1 MATNNELTGTSILD
15 EGIDAGPIKKPYV
28 TSDGVDTAKLLNK
41 EIYAGIQGKPDDQKA
56 DAMTN
61 PDNYVTTLTFP
72 LPSVD
77 KKGDVVTSYPE
88 NKNDKNSK
96 TLEGHNNIKV
106 GIKLNIATY
115 TNLDKNFKDVRK
127 ENVGMFST
135 PARVHVPE
143 GETKGR
149 VALGGKTQFD
159 LDLATIAK
167 ESNEDRL
174 KALKSKGITPS
185 ARLTAKDAD
194 KRIDITTKE
203 AVIAKDG
210 VGAVSAETLTTTLT
224 QVAATSY
231 FLQNSKDCKDK
242 NGEKKAER
250 GAFDKGE
257 VAAAGKIIAGSYAKA
272 MAEVA
277 DAVNNNKPLADLAA
291 KDKKTGK
298 PTKDGIA
305 GTGFEPNN
313 GSYGFELKPVSLGG
327 SQAYAIKF
335 TGDPADAKK
344 SLNEVMKAAGNR
356 INKTLTQDV
365 NALAAGAKGLDK
377 DGATYQ
383 LASASKFSLAPVNV
397 KTSDGK
403 QSGVTVVSP
412 RMSAQFSPYADKVT
426 TLNQSMKD
434 PTPGAAAKILG
445 EESINRVA
453 GMAKAALKDVP
464 QRDTKAYEAA
474 HDQAIKD
481 VQDALSD
488 KGGKAKGKG
497 VSK

>member
-15 EGIDAGPIKKPYV
+15 PELINPGPVKRNYV
-28 TSDGVDTAKLLNK
+28 TSDGVDTAQLLNK
-41 EIYAGIQGKPDDQKA
+41 EIYAGIQGKPDDEKA
-56 DAMTN
+56 AAMTN

-77 KKGDVVTSYPE
+77 KKGEVVTSYPE
-88 NKNDKNSK
+88 DKNNKNSK

-115 TNLDKNFKDVRK
+115 TNLDKNFKEVRK

-167 ESNEDRL
+167 ESNADRL
-174 KALKSKGITPS
+174 AALKGKGITPS

-257 VAAAGKIIAGSYAKA
+257 VAAAGKIISESYAKA

-291 KDKKTGK
+291 KDKSGK
-298 PTKDGIA
+298 ATKDSIA
-305 GTGFEPNN
+305 GTGFQPNN

-365 NALAAGAKGLDK
+365 NGLAAGAKGLDK
-377 DGATYQ
+377 NGATYQ

-445 EESINRVA
+445 EESIKRVA
-453 GMAKAALKDVP
+453 VMAKAALKDVP

-481 VQDALSD
+481 VQTALSD
-488 KGGKAKGKG
+488 KGGKGKGKS

>member
-15 EGIDAGPIKKPYV
+15 DGVDTKPIKKAYV
-28 TSDGVDTAKLLNK
+28 TSDGVDTAQLLNK
-41 EIYAGIQGKPDDQKA
+41 EIYAGIQGKPDDEKA
-56 DAMTN
+56 DAMTK
-61 PDNYVTTLTFP
+61 PENYVTTLTFP

-167 ESNEDRL
+167 ESNADRL
-174 KALKSKGITPS
+174 AALKEKNITPS

-210 VGAVSAETLTTTLT
+210 VGAVSADTLTTTLT

-257 VAAAGKIIAGSYAKA
+257 VAAAGKIISESYAKA

-298 PTKDGIA
+298 ATKDGIA
-305 GTGFEPNN
+305 GTGFQPNN

-377 DGATYQ
+377 NGATYQ

-397 KTSDGK
+397 KNSDGK

-434 PTPGAAAKILG
+434 STPGAAAKILG
-445 EESINRVA
+445 EESIKRVA
-453 GMAKAALKDVP
+453 DMAHKALEKVP

-481 VQDALSD
+481 VQTALAD
-488 KGGKAKGKG
+488 KGGKGKGKS